1 MNWLGKEKYMSDWVD
16 CIVSYIDLIGI
27 SKELDDNTADAI
39 RKMREMHK
47 IAYDAA
53 NNSMAKH
60 KNVYYWNDSVLMLAL
75 PNSTHDYEPIMH
87 EVNRLKRA
95 IDRICQTYA
104 ISMKGQTIPEILPC
118 TRDHFTGGQIDQPRA
133 VYIRASSL
141 AFSNC
146 FEVER
151 KLGKTKKPWYVDERI
166 VKHISTSQSRTC
178 QTIKLHPRRTPRK
191 MFLYDGDL
199 WNEDLQSQP

>member
-1 MNWLGKEKYMSDWVD
+1 MDGFIN
-16 CIVSYIDLIGI
+16 
-27 SKELDDNTADAI
+27 I
-39 RKMREMHK
+39 RSITHYPTRM
-47 IAYDAA
+47 
-53 NNSMAKH
+53 
-60 KNVYYWNDSVLMLAL
+60 SVLCQGLTPCLFLTVLMVAL
-75 PNSTHDYEPIMH
+75 PDSTSDYEPIMR
-87 EVNRLKRA
+87 EVNRLKHA

-118 TRDHFTGGQIDQPRA
+118 IRDHSAAGQIDQPRA
-133 VYIRASSL
+133 VYIRASSF

-151 KLGKTKKPWYVDERI
+151 KLGKIKKKPWYVDERI
-166 VKHISTSQSRTC
+166 VNHISTSQSSTY